1 MPELRLNI
9 PQSVLDQI
17 NDQINKINGNPPDT
31 QLSANDIGREA
42 LAVYKW
48 AVNQTNAGYAVVSA
62 DANRSPVVQIA
73 TEHLPARAP
82 TAGL

>member
-1 MPELRLNI
+1 MPELRLNV
-9 PQSVLDQI
+9 PQAVIDSI
-17 NDQINKINGNPPDT
+17 NTQLNEINGNPVGT

-48 AVNQTNAGYAVVSA
+48 AVNQTNQGYAVVSA

-73 TEHLPARAP
+73 TESLPARAP
-82 TAGL
+82 TAGR